1 MDSATY
7 TKVSDLTVSDLT
19 EYLRI
24 VEVDPQETSFLNTVL
39 EAAKNYAVSETGLGL
54 SVLDNYP
61 EITLAVLAIAQDL
74 YDNRSVYVDKS
85 NVSETI
91 STILG
96 LHRINLL

>member
-1 MDSATY
+1 MDNANYTTVSA
-7 TKVSDLTVSDLT
+7 LTVNDVK

-24 VEVDPQETSFLNTVL
+24 VELEPQDEIFLNTVL
-39 EAAKNYAVSETGLGL
+39 EAAKNYAVSETGLAL

-74 YDNRSVYVDKS
+74 YDNRSIYVDKS

-96 LHRINLL
+96 LHRVNLL

>member
-24 VEVDPQETSFLNTVL
+24 VEVDPQESSFLNTVL

-54 SVLDNYP
+54 TALDNYP

>member
-1 MDSATY
+1 MDNANYTTVSA
-7 TKVSDLTVSDLT
+7 LTVNDVK

-24 VEVDPQETSFLNTVL
+24 VEIEPQDEIFLNTVL

-74 YDNRSVYVDKS
+74 YDNRSIYVDKS

-96 LHRINLL
+96 LHRVNLL

>member
-1 MDSATY
+1 MDNATY
-7 TKVSDLTVSDLT
+7 TKVSNLTVSDLT

-24 VEVDPQETSFLNTVL
+24 VEVDPQETSFLSTVL
-39 EAAKNYAVSETGLGL
+39 EAAKNYAVSETGLAL
-54 SVLDNYP
+54 TTLDNYP

-74 YDNRSVYVDKS
+74 YDNRSVYVDKA

>member
-39 EAAKNYAVSETGLGL
+39 EAAKNYAVSETGLAL
-54 SVLDNYP
+54 TTLDNYP

-74 YDNRSVYVDKS
+74 YDNRSVYVDKA

>member
-1 MDSATY
+1 MDNATY
-7 TKVSDLTVSDLT
+7 TKVSALTVSDLT

-24 VEVDPQETSFLNTVL
+24 VETDPQEESFLNTVL
-39 EAAKNYAVSETGLGL
+39 EAAKNYAVSETGLAITT
-54 SVLDNYP
+54 LDNYP

-74 YDNRSVYVDKS
+74 YDNRSVYVDKA